1 MIEMPKEAP
10 KPRSPP
16 RFTDKELEAIRV
28 MLRNLPWV
36 PDEHYEAIGSAV
48 VKLEA
53 WRAP

>member
-1 MIEMPKEAP
+1 MIEMPKEPP

-16 RFTDKELEAIRV
+16 RFTDKELEAIRET
-28 MLRNLPWV
+28 LKRLAWI
-36 PDEHYEAIGSAV
+36 PDDLYEAISTTL